1 MTDDDDELESD
12 SSDVAQQPGVDAAD
26 VRSYR
31 RQRNT
36 AEFRKRQ
43 AQEFWQ
49 RIFADPIGRREMWGI
64 LQEAHAFETRFA
76 CGPSGIPQPEATWFE
91 AGKQDLGQRLF
102 QSWTV
107 LDRAGVFLMLDEH
120 DPRFVTLKPPR
131 KRTEESNSG

>member
-1 MTDDDDELESD
+1 MTGDDDELD
-12 SSDVAQQPGVDAAD
+12 SSDSELQQSGVDAAD

-43 AQEFWQ
+43 AREFWQ
-49 RIFADPIGRREMWGI
+49 RVFADPIGRREMWGI

-102 QSWTV
+102 QSWTI
-107 LDRAGVFLMLDEH
+107 LDRAGVFLMLDEY
-120 DPRFVTLKPPR
+120 DPRFVTLKPAK
-131 KRTEESNSG
+131 KREGDNG